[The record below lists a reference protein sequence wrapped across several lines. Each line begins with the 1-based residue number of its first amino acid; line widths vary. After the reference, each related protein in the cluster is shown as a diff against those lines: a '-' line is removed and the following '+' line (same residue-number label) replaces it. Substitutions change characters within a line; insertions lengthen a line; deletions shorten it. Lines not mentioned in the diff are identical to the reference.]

1 MKLDPDIT
9 VITVDENNCEKHL
22 VSTGRKQ
29 QMQERPLP
37 IPFELPSNFQQKI
50 MVGLKEQQLVGRARA
65 KFITTIAE
73 AMFRFKSYPTR
84 EEYQH
89 VAMQII
95 KKWEFLGRQT
105 GYVSYTSLTSFVNH
119 ILSVGFKG
127 ILCRSLD
134 GPNGIPSQARWPKT
148 RKANN
153 TKDHETKAP
162 CANLPCLH
170 PITRR
175 R

>member
-1 MKLDPDIT
+1 MK
-9 VITVDENNCEKHL
+9 
-22 VSTGRKQ
+22 KQ
-29 QMQERPLP
+29 QMPEQPLP

-50 MVGLKEQQLVGRARA
+50 MIGLEEQRLVGRARA

-105 GYVSYTSLTSFVNH
+105 GHVS
-119 ILSVGFKG
+119 
-127 ILCRSLD
+127 
-134 GPNGIPSQARWPKT
+134 
-148 RKANN
+148 
-153 TKDHETKAP
+153 
-162 CANLPCLH
+162 
-170 PITRR
+170 
-175 R
+175 

>member
-1 MKLDPDIT
+1 MKLDPT
-9 VITVDENNCEKHL
+9 VAVITIDENNCEDNNMMDSIK
-22 VSTGRKQ
+22 KQ

-50 MVGLKEQQLVGRARA
+50 MIGLEEQRLVGRARA

-105 GYVSYTSLTSFVNH
+105 GHVS
-119 ILSVGFKG
+119 I
-127 ILCRSLD
+127 
-134 GPNGIPSQARWPKT
+134 
-148 RKANN
+148 
-153 TKDHETKAP
+153 
-162 CANLPCLH
+162 
-170 PITRR
+170 
-175 R
+175 

>member
-1 MKLDPDIT
+1 MKLDPTIA
-9 VITVDENNCEKHL
+9 VITVDENKCENNIMSG
-22 VSTGRKQ
+22 VRKQ

-50 MVGLKEQQLVGRARA
+50 MIALEEQRLVGRARA

-89 VAMQII
+89 VAMQIV

-105 GYVSYTSLTSFVNH
+105 GHVSCHSDY
-119 ILSVGFKG
+119 
-127 ILCRSLD
+127 
-134 GPNGIPSQARWPKT
+134 
-148 RKANN
+148 
-153 TKDHETKAP
+153 
-162 CANLPCLH
+162 
-170 PITRR
+170 
-175 R
+175 

>member
-1 MKLDPDIT
+1 MKLDPTIAI
-9 VITVDENNCEKHL
+9 ITVDENNCENHIM
-22 VSTGRKQ
+22 GGGMRKQ
-29 QMQERPLP
+29 HIQERPLP

-50 MVGLKEQQLVGRARA
+50 MIALEEQRLVGRARA

-105 GYVSYTSLTSFVNH
+105 GHVSFYIH
-119 ILSVGFKG
+119 
-127 ILCRSLD
+127 
-134 GPNGIPSQARWPKT
+134 
-148 RKANN
+148 
-153 TKDHETKAP
+153 H
-162 CANLPCLH
+162 
-170 PITRR
+170 
-175 R
+175 

>member
-1 MKLDPDIT
+1 MKLDPTIA
-9 VITVDENNCEKHL
+9 VITVDKNNCENHIM
-22 VSTGRKQ
+22 SGGMRKQ
-29 QMQERPLP
+29 HNMQERPLP

-50 MVGLKEQQLVGRARA
+50 MIALEEQRLVGRARA

-105 GYVSYTSLTSFVNH
+105 GHVSYYTSVLRICGNH
-119 ILSVGFKG
+119 IILS
-127 ILCRSLD
+127 
-134 GPNGIPSQARWPKT
+134 T
-148 RKANN
+148 
-153 TKDHETKAP
+153 
-162 CANLPCLH
+162 
-170 PITRR
+170 
-175 R
+175 